1 MMPLASRTSQALVD
15 IAILSLAYWFAFLLR
30 FEGDLPK
37 SMFKVLI
44 ISWPY
49 VVGLKYLLMVR
60 YGITKFSWRF
70 IGLREIN
77 RIFMCLLGVS
87 LGLVALRLLTGAFVA
102 IYPYMIYALVPLGV
116 IAIDFILSFMGVSG
130 VRTVRRLIAE
140 RARTKKHQAEGGTQQ
155 VPTLLIGAGE
165 AGLLVAKEI
174 ASHPA
179 LGISAV
185 GFVDDDSHKLGTTVH
200 GIHVI
205 GMTAQIPALIEQT
218 GAKQAIITITNA
230 PGSSIRRIT
239 EICKSVGIVPKI
251 IPGVHELLD
260 GKLNLSRLREVSVE
274 DLLRRA
280 PVELETPLV
289 ESFLTG
295 KRVMV
300 TGAGGSIG
308 SELCRQV
315 ARFKPAV
322 LLLVERS
329 EFHLFSIHMELSND
343 HPNLMIKPLI
353 CDIAD
358 ESRVSQVFQLHRPEV
373 IFHAAAHKHVPMME
387 LNPGEAIK
395 NNSFGTKIVAQAAD
409 RYEAD
414 AFVLISTDKAVNP
427 TSIMGATKRVAE
439 MFIQALSQRSST
451 KFVAV
456 RFGNVLGSTGSVIPI
471 FKQQI
476 SKGGPVTITH
486 PEMRRYF
493 MTIPEASQLVMQAAA
508 MGKGGEIFVLDMGE
522 AVKIK
527 DLAYDLIRMSGL
539 EPERDIEVVYSGV
552 RPGEKLFEELGFD
565 SEKMNKTRHPQIYV
579 GKLSQISWADMD
591 QKLNELKPF
600 CEIQQRAAVR
610 AALGRVVPEM
620 QDDAKTNDNHTAQ
633 AINSD
638 AAQVINNNSPT
649 LSTPNGV
656 SIH

>member
-579 GKLSQISWADMD
+579 GKLSQISWTDMD

-638 AAQVINNNSPT
+638 AAQVINNSSPT

>member
-1 MMPLASRTSQALVD
+1 
-15 IAILSLAYWFAFLLR
+15 
-30 FEGDLPK
+30 
-37 SMFKVLI
+37 
-44 ISWPY
+44 
-49 VVGLKYLLMVR
+49 
-60 YGITKFSWRF
+60 
-70 IGLREIN
+70 
-77 RIFMCLLGVS
+77 
-87 LGLVALRLLTGAFVA
+87 
-102 IYPYMIYALVPLGV
+102 
-116 IAIDFILSFMGVSG
+116 
-130 VRTVRRLIAE
+130 
-140 RARTKKHQAEGGTQQ
+140 
-155 VPTLLIGAGE
+155 
-165 AGLLVAKEI
+165 
-174 ASHPA
+174 
-179 LGISAV
+179 
-185 GFVDDDSHKLGTTVH
+185 VDDDSHKLGTTVH